1 MRARWFAGVFVA
13 VVLASP
19 ASGQVS
25 FDEKALPDKTPGKL
39 SHEMSQFAHDPEG
52 RQVNAASR
60 HRLLTARGDV
70 KAVVELRA
78 GSTFDIARHVEAL
91 GGKVE
96 ARAGDWVKVRVAPT
110 RLAALAAPDDIVR
123 VRAPFA
129 PTKKNV
135 VVSEGVELISADLFT
150 FLTGA
155 NGSGV
160 KVGVLD
166 GNFAEAEAV
175 LALGELPRDTTA
187 TQFVLDRLGS
197 YTDVHGTA
205 ASEIVHDVAPG
216 ASIVLAGFDDE
227 VTWAQAIDDL
237 YAAGV
242 RIISHS
248 IGFDNLFPADG
259 QHYFAKK
266 VDQAADAGVLF
277 VTAAGNEAENY
288 HQTTWVDRNNNAVL
302 DFGSTEFLPVNASGS
317 GRVVVRWND
326 VYDKSSHDYDAFLVT
341 EGFRSNPVLSRDNP
355 NIVDASVEVQRG
367 EGTPLEVLEY
377 ELDSPQTLYV
387 VIAHDRGTPL
397 DSQQK
402 FWIFSSGG
410 VGDGFRNSA
419 GTLTLPG
426 DARGALT
433 VGAVDVDTTVLE
445 PYSSLG
451 PTSDGRVKPDLVAPD
466 NVTTLAYELEAF
478 RGTSAATPHVAGAAA
493 LLASFDRNASMA
505 DVRRALERSTI
516 KDALS
521 RDASGQPVKSNKFGW
536 GLLDLFVLMTGAREP
551 SGTVST
557 SNAGR

>member
-1 MRARWFAGVFVA
+1 MKARWCVGVFVA
-13 VVLASP
+13 LVLASP
-19 ASGQVS
+19 ASGQVALDARS
-25 FDEKALPDKTPGKL
+25 LPEKSPGKL
-39 SHEMSQFAHDPEG
+39 SYEMAQFSRIPDG
-52 RQVNAASR
+52 RGVNAASR
-60 HRLLTARGDV
+60 HRLMTARGEV
-70 KAVVELRA
+70 KAVVELRE
-78 GSTFDIARHVEAL
+78 GSTFDIAGHVGAL
-91 GGKVE
+91 GGKVD
-96 ARAGDWVKVRVAPT
+96 ARSGDWVKVRVPAT
-110 RLAALAAPDDIVR
+110 RLEALAAPADVVR

-129 PTKKNV
+129 PTKKNI
-135 VVSEGVELISADLFT
+135 VVSEGVELISADFFA

-155 NGSGV
+155 NGNGV

-187 TQFVLDRLGS
+187 TQFVLDRLS
-197 YTDVHGTA
+197 RYEDVHGTA
-205 ASEIVHDVAPG
+205 AAEIVHDVAPG

-227 VTWAQAIDDL
+227 VTWAQAIDEL
-237 YAAGV
+237 YATGV

-248 IGFDNLFPADG
+248 IGFDNLFPPDG

-288 HQTTWVDRNNNAVL
+288 HQTAWSDRNNNAVL
-302 DFGSTEFLPVNASGS
+302 DFGTTEFLPVSASGA

-326 VYDKSSHDYDAFLVT
+326 TYNRSGHDYDAFLVN
-341 EGFRSNPVLSRDNP
+341 EAFRANPVLSADNP
-355 NIVDASVEVQRG
+355 NILDASADVQRG

-377 ELDSPQTLYV
+377 EVEAPQTLYV
-387 VIAHDRGTPL
+387 VIAHDRSTPL

-410 VGDGFRNSA
+410 IGEGFRNSA

-433 VGAVDVDTTVLE
+433 VGAVDVYTTVLE
-445 PYSSLG
+445 SYSSLG
-451 PTSDGRVKPDLVAPD
+451 PTADGRVKPDLVAPD
-466 NVTTLAYELEAF
+466 NVTTLAYELEPF

-493 LLASFDRNASMA
+493 LLASFDRLATMG

-516 KDALS
+516 KDALT
-521 RDASGQPVKSNKFGW
+521 RDAAGQPVKSNKFGW
-536 GLLDLFVLMTGAREP
+536 GLLDLFVLMTGAKEP
-551 SGTVST
+551 SGTLST
-557 SNAGR
+557 LTSGR